1 MPLLVHGC
9 IKGSSSPFKTRLH
22 ETRADATPA
31 TSSETQSNHKEETM
45 GQTAIQQRNETPR
58 SGKSRNPQE
67 VANVLASLR
76 QDCNVVAP
84 PGLDG
89 VRLPNGFSVVWSE
102 VHVDTRDARQ
112 GGEVYNVG
120 GAYALSYTALCRL
133 ADAFGVTWDGQ
144 RSGRTDDFSHPFRV
158 STLAV
163 GSYMGPD
170 GMPKAVSGTNNTD
183 LRDGTPGFEDYRNDD
198 GSIKE
203 KMLRSQRKKI
213 VEISESKARARAFRT
228 HIGLRAMPQKEIVRP
243 WVVFRIQLTGE
254 TDDPRTQRM
263 FEMMLFQNAMNARA
277 ALYGPPVQALPGVAM
292 QQTPVFAAPEAAP
305 QLGPVPDEYGELP
318 MDEDDYPTEQP
329 YEAPSQQQATP
340 VQQPPP
346 QRGSAPRQSG
356 GSGVWPWNAKRDG
369 DPEKGTPLDQVDDA
383 SLLRLVKYYE
393 DKPGD
398 ERFRDKNLALAASA
412 RDIVASRQGGD
423 DF

>member
-1 MPLLVHGC
+1 M
-9 IKGSSSPFKTRLH
+9 
-22 ETRADATPA
+22 A
-31 TSSETQSNHKEETM
+31 QS
-45 GQTAIQQRNETPR
+45 AIQQRNETPR

-67 VANVLASLR
+67 VAHVLASLR

-89 VRLPNGFSVVWSE
+89 VRLPNGFSVVWGE
-102 VHVDTRDARQ
+102 VHIDTRDARQ

-120 GAYALSYTALCRL
+120 GANALSYTALCRL

-144 RSGRTDDFSHPFRV
+144 RSGRTDDQSHPFKV

-228 HIGLRAMPQKEIVRP
+228 HIGLRAMQQKEIVRP

-263 FEMMLFQNAMNARA
+263 FEMMLFQNAMNARS
-277 ALYGPPVQALPGVAM
+277 ALYGPPVQALPGGQPA
-292 QQTPVFAAPEAAP
+292 QAPMLANP
-305 QLGPVPDEYGELP
+305 QPIQALPPGPDEYGELP
-318 MDEDDYPTEQP
+318 MDEDDYE
-329 YEAPSQQQATP
+329 SQEPVRSSTATP
-340 VQQPPP
+340 IPQTPPPARQSPPP
-346 QRGSAPRQSG
+346 QRGSAPQHSSG
-356 GSGVWPWNAKRDG
+356 GTWPWQPKKDG
-369 DPEKGTPLDQVDDA
+369 DPEKGESLANIDDYHLA
-383 SLLRLVKYYE
+383 RLAKYYE
-393 DKPGD
+393 EKPGD
-398 ERFRDKNLALAASA
+398 ERWADRNLALASEA
-412 RDIVASRQGGD
+412 RDIIASRQRNPDDGPPDDGD
-423 DF
+423 F

>member
-1 MPLLVHGC
+1 
-9 IKGSSSPFKTRLH
+9 
-22 ETRADATPA
+22 
-31 TSSETQSNHKEETM
+31 M
-45 GQTAIQQRNETPR
+45 GQTAIQQRTETPR
-58 SGKSRNPQE
+58 SGKSRNPGE
-67 VANVLASLR
+67 VAHVLASLR

-120 GAYALSYTALCRL
+120 GANALSYTALCRL

-144 RSGRTDDFSHPFRV
+144 RSGRTDDLSHPFKV

-228 HIGLRAMPQKEIVRP
+228 HIGLRAMPQREIVRP

-263 FEMMLFQNAMNARA
+263 FEMMLFQNAMNARS
-277 ALYGPPVQALPGVAM
+277 ALYGPPVALPGGQPAQAPMLANPQPIQALPS
-292 QQTPVFAAPEAAP
+292 
-305 QLGPVPDEYGELP
+305 PDEYGELP
-318 MDEDDYPTEQP
+318 MDEDDYESQEPVRNSTTTPIPQ
-329 YEAPSQQQATP
+329 APPAAATTR
-340 VQQPPP
+340 QQPPT
-346 QRGSAPRQSG
+346 QRGSAPRHSSG
-356 GSGVWPWNAKRDG
+356 ATWPWDAKRDG
-369 DPEKGTPLDQVDDA
+369 DPEKGTPLEQLDDR
-383 SLLRLVKYYE
+383 SLERLAKYYE
-393 DKPGD
+393 EKPGSGQWR
-398 ERFRDKNLALAASA
+398 EKNAALVAAA
-412 RDIVASRQGGD
+412 RDILASRQGGPGPDD